1 MSLSGPKSIQRILSS
16 KHQVQF
22 HLHPATIP
30 FHWPQPLRLGPDHLK
45 SRMKIGV
52 TEQAVVKRLKRA
64 LLTKGQYLR
73 VADSRK
79 QKRWGFGRYYLLD
92 AKGVVD
98 KDINIKLLARRLGVP
113 LPRYS
118 RSGCDAN

>member
-1 MSLSGPKSIQRILSS
+1 
-16 KHQVQF
+16 
-22 HLHPATIP
+22 
-30 FHWPQPLRLGPDHLK
+30 
-45 SRMKIGV
+45 MKIGT

-73 VADSRK
+73 IADSRK

-98 KDINIKLLARRLGVP
+98 KDVNIERLAQKLSVV
-113 LPRYS
+113 LPRKTLE
-118 RSGCDAN
+118 R